1 MSTTNIREF
10 MKHKQMREKQNS
22 SDYME
27 KIKVHRQAIFYR
39 ILAVIL
45 IFAIIGIIISVK
57 YTSHIYTTYEVIS
70 TVERTKVQ
78 STTDVRL
85 GTSILSYS
93 KDGAYCMDAKGN
105 VMWNQTYEM
114 QNPILATCQ
123 DVAAIGEY
131 NGSTIYIA
139 NTQQQLGEIRTNL
152 PIKDICVAGNGVVA
166 AVLEDADTTWIYV
179 YDKEGNILVYFRT
192 RMVQSG
198 YPVAMSLSPNAKL
211 MAVSYLYVDVG
222 TIKSSVAF
230 YNFDSVGQSKT
241 DRYMSGY
248 DYVDAVVP
256 FIKFISN
263 DTAVAVADNRLMFYK
278 GSQKPE
284 SSIEKLLSNEV
295 QSVYWSDKYVGLVY
309 YNDSG
314 ETPNLLEIYNAD
326 GNKVT
331 DKAFSIDYTDIFFEE
346 DHYIIYNP
354 NESLICTING
364 KEKFSG
370 VFEKPIN
377 VMVPTSGSYK
387 YTLVTENTLE
397 SIQLK

>member
-45 IFAIIGIIISVK
+45 VFAIIGIIISVK

-152 PIKDICVAGNGVVA
+152 PIKDICVAANGVVA